1 MAAQRTIREGDMEFI
16 DDFFATPIPP
26 QIFVCEAGHVMSA
39 GQDCAVV
46 RWNGLI
52 DLSFGMDSDDD
63 QPDDED
69 EWACL
74 R

>member
-16 DDFFATPIPP
+16 DDFFATPVIP
-26 QIFVCEAGHVMSA
+26 QIFVCEEGRFTPLV
-39 GQDCAVV
+39 
-46 RWNGLI
+46 

-63 QPDDED
+63 QPDGED